1 MNEQMVIFLLS
12 FFVLVLAS
20 IVVWQHLAFRFGIR
34 RELLEMAEEL
44 KDILDRDSGA
54 GLMIFTNHQ
63 GLMALMSQINRL
75 LEKHRKAR
83 AGYCRS
89 EMASKRMLSN
99 ISHDIKTPMTV
110 VLGYL
115 EIMRL
120 KGEYNGEMLEKTEKK
135 AQNVM
140 ELIDHFFTLAKLESG
155 DMDMEM
161 SKIEAGGICR
171 ETILGLYETTNFRW
185 EMGRTEDC
193 VEEAGGSEHAREDVF
208 RLEIDIPETPVYVWG
223 NKEALQRIL
232 SNLISNVI
240 RYGKDGKYLGIFL
253 KENGEEIWISVAD
266 KGKGIDKKFS
276 ENVFER
282 LFTMEDSRSRK
293 VQGNGLG
300 LTIAKNL
307 AVQMGG
313 DIVLESVPYRKT
325 TFTLKLK
332 KAAHEINGERNS

>member
-1 MNEQMVIFLLS
+1 
-12 FFVLVLAS
+12 
-20 IVVWQHLAFRFGIR
+20 
-34 RELLEMAEEL
+34 
-44 KDILDRDSGA
+44 
-54 GLMIFTNHQ
+54 
-63 GLMALMSQINRL
+63 
-75 LEKHRKAR
+75 
-83 AGYCRS
+83 
-89 EMASKRMLSN
+89 
-99 ISHDIKTPMTV
+99 
-110 VLGYL
+110 
-115 EIMRL
+115 
-120 KGEYNGEMLEKTEKK
+120 MLEKTEKK

-185 EMGRTEDC
+185 EMGRMEDC

>member
-1 MNEQMVIFLLS
+1 MNDETIRFFLL
-12 FFVLVLAS
+12 FIILVLLAV
-20 IVVWQHLAFRFGIR
+20 ILYQFIAFRIGMR
-34 RELLEMAEEL
+34 ARLREIGRKLKEINDTGSDEKLFLFTDNAEL
-44 KDILDRDSGA
+44 KELA
-54 GLMIFTNHQ
+54 
-63 GLMALMSQINRL
+63 AQINRL
-75 LEKHRKAR
+75 LENHLKTKADYR
-83 AGYCRS
+83 HS

-193 VEEAGGSEHAREDVF
+193 VEETGVSEHVREDVF

>member
-1 MNEQMVIFLLS
+1 MSRMQRKLF
-12 FFVLVLAS
+12 
-20 IVVWQHLAFRFGIR
+20 
-34 RELLEMAEEL
+34 EMAKEL
-44 KDILDRDSGA
+44 EDILDRDSGGSLTVFTDNK
-54 GLMIFTNHQ
+54 GLI
-63 GLMALMSQINRL
+63 ALTEQINRL
-75 LEKHRKAR
+75 LEKHAKTKA
-83 AGYCRS
+83 GFYRS

-120 KGEYNGEMLEKTEKK
+120 QGEYSGEMLEKAEKK

-140 ELIDHFFTLAKLESG
+140 EMIDQFFSLAKLESG
-155 DMDMEM
+155 DADMEM
-161 SKIEAGGICR
+161 AKIEAGSICR
-171 ETILGLYETTNFRW
+171 ETILEFYEILTGNDSQGNHFQL
-185 EMGRTEDC
+185 D
-193 VEEAGGSEHAREDVF
+193 
-208 RLEIDIPETPVYVWG
+208 LDIPETPVYIWG
-223 NKEALQRIL
+223 NREALQRIL

-240 RYGKDGKYLGIFL
+240 RYGQDGKYLGIAL
-253 KENGEEIWISVAD
+253 REDETEVLIDVTD
-266 KGKGIDKKFS
+266 KGKGIDKKFA

-313 DIVLESVPYRKT
+313 DIVLESIPYQRT
-325 TFTLKLK
+325 TFTVKLK
-332 KAAHEINGERNS
+332 KAVYEIYGERNL